1 MNVRSQRSLAFG
13 LVLLAA
19 AFGFGGTLAAAQEI
33 EPSAA
38 VAAVEADGNGN
49 VASRPDDLSCLLLV
63 SGDDTCAPE
72 PALVAS
78 EPSAP
83 PAVQEIS
90 TAVSELAPSA
100 PAAPAAPESTE
111 SSSVWVDAVKVEIAE
126 TVTVAAPGE
135 EIESADVDTTG
146 ALRPADAA
154 AGEPTNVSEPVTP
167 TRPGAD

>member
-1 MNVRSQRSLAFG
+1 MNIQSQRSLAFG

-19 AFGFGGTLAAAQEI
+19 AFGLGGSLATAQEI
-33 EPSAA
+33 ESAAA

-49 VASRPDDLSCLLLV
+49 GASRPDDFSCLLLV
-63 SGDDTCAPE
+63 SGDETCAPE
-72 PALVAS
+72 PALVNS

-83 PAVQEIS
+83 PAVQEVS
-90 TAVSELAPSA
+90 TAVSELAPS
-100 PAAPAAPESTE
+100 APAAPESTE

>member
-1 MNVRSQRSLAFG
+1 MNIRSQQSLAFG

-83 PAVQEIS
+83 PAVQEAS
-90 TAVSELAPSA
+90 TTVSELAPSA
-100 PAAPAAPESTE
+100 PESTE
-111 SSSVWVDAVKVEIAE
+111 SPSVWVDAIKVDIAE
-126 TVTVAAPGE
+126 TVTIAAPGE
-135 EIESADVDTTG
+135 ELETADVDTTG
-146 ALRPADAA
+146 ALPADAA
-154 AGEPTNVSEPVTP
+154 AGEPIKASEPATLS
-167 TRPGAD
+167 RYGAD

>member
-1 MNVRSQRSLAFG
+1 MNIQSQRSLAFG

-19 AFGFGGTLAAAQEI
+19 AFGFGGSLATAQEI

-63 SGDDTCAPE
+63 SGDETCAPE

-83 PAVQEIS
+83 PEVS
-90 TAVSELAPSA
+90 TTVSELATS
-100 PAAPAAPESTE
+100 APESTE
-111 SSSVWVDAVKVEIAE
+111 SSSVWMDAVKVEIAE
-126 TVTVAAPGE
+126 TVTVAAPGQE
-135 EIESADVDTTG
+135 LESTDADATG
-146 ALRPADAA
+146 ALPADAA
-154 AGEPTNVSEPVTP
+154 AGEPVKASEPATP
-167 TRPGAD
+167 SRDGAD